1 MKLDRLDNT
10 MHFEDIDINA
20 IRQMLWKNEED
31 RLFGKNVTKQ
41 QDNPEFH
48 PIKRGANDKTVFQE
62 TARHIEVKSLTNLFL
77 SKFILAYFDFYRC
90 FRILHG
96 ANTMI

>member
-1 MKLDRLDNT
+1 

-31 RLFGKNVTKQ
+31 RLFGKNVTQQ

-48 PIKRGANDKTVFQE
+48 PIKRGANDKTV
-62 TARHIEVKSLTNLFL
+62 SGN
-77 SKFILAYFDFYRC
+77 
-90 FRILHG
+90 G
-96 ANTMI
+96 

>member
-1 MKLDRLDNT
+1 MKLNRLDNT

-48 PIKRGANDKTVFQE
+48 PINE
-62 TARHIEVKSLTNLFL
+62 ARMTRL
-77 SKFILAYFDFYRC
+77 C
-90 FRILHG
+90 FRKRLCISKL
-96 ANTMI
+96 NL

>member
-1 MKLDRLDNT
+1 

-31 RLFGKNVTKQ
+31 RLLGKNVTKQ

-48 PIKRGANDKTVFQE
+48 PIKRGANDKTVFQG
-62 TARHIEVKSLTNLFL
+62 TLYISKLSLWQIYFL
-77 SKFILAYFDFYRC
+77 SKFILMYFDFYRC

>member
-1 MKLDRLDNT
+1 MKLNRLDNT

-31 RLFGKNVTKQ
+31 RLFDKNVTKQ

>member
-1 MKLDRLDNT
+1 MN
-10 MHFEDIDINA
+10 FEDIDINA

-48 PIKRGANDKTVFQE
+48 PIKRGANDKTV
-62 TARHIEVKSLTNLFL
+62 SGN
-77 SKFILAYFDFYRC
+77 
-90 FRILHG
+90 G
-96 ANTMI
+96 

>member
-1 MKLDRLDNT
+1 MKLNRLDNT

-48 PIKRGANDKTVFQE
+48 PIK
-62 TARHIEVKSLTNLFL
+62 
-77 SKFILAYFDFYRC
+77 
-90 FRILHG
+90 
-96 ANTMI
+96 

>member
-1 MKLDRLDNT
+1 

-41 QDNPEFH
+41 QDNPEF
-48 PIKRGANDKTVFQE
+48 PSSK
-62 TARHIEVKSLTNLFL
+62 ARMTRL
-77 SKFILAYFDFYRC
+77 C
-90 FRILHG
+90 FRKRLDISKLSL
-96 ANTMI
+96 

>member
-1 MKLDRLDNT
+1 

-31 RLFGKNVTKQ
+31 RLFDKNVTKQ

>member
-1 MKLDRLDNT
+1 

-41 QDNPEFH
+41 HNPEFH

-62 TARHIEVKSLTNLFL
+62 TARHIEVKSLINLF
-77 SKFILAYFDFYRC
+77 FIEVYSDVF
-90 FRILHG
+90 
-96 ANTMI
+96 

>member
-1 MKLDRLDNT
+1 MKLNRLDNT

-48 PIKRGANDKTVFQE
+48 PIKRGA
-62 TARHIEVKSLTNLFL
+62 RL
-77 SKFILAYFDFYRC
+77 C
-90 FRILHG
+90 FRKWLDISKLSL
-96 ANTMI
+96 

>member
-1 MKLDRLDNT
+1 MKLNRLDNT

-31 RLFGKNVTKQ
+31 RLFGKDVTKQ

-48 PIKRGANDKTVFQE
+48 PIKRGAMT
-62 TARHIEVKSLTNLFL
+62 RL
-77 SKFILAYFDFYRC
+77 C
-90 FRILHG
+90 FRKRLDISKLSL
-96 ANTMI
+96 

>member
-1 MKLDRLDNT
+1 MKLNRLDNT

-31 RLFGKNVTKQ
+31 RLLGKNVTKQ

-62 TARHIEVKSLTNLFL
+62 TAIHIEVKSLTNLFL
-77 SKFILAYFDFYRC
+77 SKFILTYFDFYRC